1 MPNFAVVFNNEIV
14 NVINASYSFVE
25 QMGNPDN
32 LIEVNENFRHG
43 TGDYFDGE
51 KWVTKVNPQY
61 VEV

>member
-43 TGDYFDGE
+43 T
-51 KWVTKVNPQY
+51 
-61 VEV
+61 